1 MKKTVE
7 HFDPAPIRT
16 RTLTV
21 PADWIDYNGH
31 MNVSYYLRAF
41 DLSLDDVFDMLG
53 LGEELVAEHR
63 MGPMAI
69 VNTIH
74 YMDELL
80 EGQRFACD
88 FQVLDADHKRM
99 HYFVTMHHLDKE
111 TVAATM
117 EGLSM
122 NVDLEARRSTDYPAE
137 SLARVEAMK
146 AAHADLPRPENAG
159 ATIGIKRKG

>member
-7 HFDPAPIRT
+7 HYDPSPIRT
-16 RTLTV
+16 QTRTV
-21 PADWIDYNGH
+21 PSEWIDYNGH
-31 MNVSYYLRAF
+31 MNVAYYVKAF
-41 DLSLDDVFDMLG
+41 DLGLDDVFDMLG

-80 EGQRFACD
+80 EGQRFAID
-88 FQVLDADHKRM
+88 FQMLDADHKRI
-99 HYFVTMHHLDKE
+99 HYFATMQHLDKG

-122 NVDLEARRSTDYPAE
+122 NVDLEARRSANYPAE
-137 SLARVEAMK
+137 SLARVEAMM
-146 AAHADLPRPENAG
+146 AAHKDLQRPANAG